1 MKVLIKISLL
11 VAAFVFNSCEGEK
24 ENLSNTSRTLRYELT
39 GNYSGTTIASYTT
52 ANGGTANE
60 QVSSIPWT
68 KELTYSG
75 TVTAAILAVSGNNG
89 TAGQELTIVI
99 KRGNSQVSS
108 TKVVAN
114 SIGSFTI
121 AAPVITF

>member
-1 MKVLIKISLL
+1 MKVQIKISLL
-11 VAAFVFNSCEGEK
+11 VADFVFYSCEGEK
-24 ENLSNTSRTLRYELT
+24 ENPSNTSRTLRYELT

-52 ANGGTANE
+52 ANGG
-60 QVSSIPWT
+60 
-68 KELTYSG
+68 K
-75 TVTAAILAVSGNNG
+75 
-89 TAGQELTIVI
+89 
-99 KRGNSQVSS
+99 SQVSS